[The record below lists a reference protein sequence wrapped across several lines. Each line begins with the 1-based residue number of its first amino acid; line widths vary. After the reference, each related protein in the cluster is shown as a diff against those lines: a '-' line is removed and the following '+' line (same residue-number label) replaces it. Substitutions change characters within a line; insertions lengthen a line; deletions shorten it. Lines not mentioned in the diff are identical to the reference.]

1 MQDTSSWFALV
12 DFANSAPVV
21 YNTALVH
28 FIDTM
33 NGGGILMWILFLL
46 GAVLWY
52 ALAARFAVL
61 GFGSTSPSRNADG
74 TLATAQHGLLGNA
87 TRTALAAYD
96 EAGRC
101 GGSTRRFVSVALMAY
116 KSDLNRYSTLI
127 KTIVIIAPLLGLLGT
142 VIGMI
147 ETFEALQTLS
157 IFSQGSSIA
166 GGVSKALFTTQMGL
180 IVAVPGLLL
189 GRILDRKQA
198 KLSHALQQI
207 NALILTQEQ
216 R

>member
-1 MQDTSSWFALV
+1 MQDISALFDRFEFV
-12 DFANSAPVV
+12 SSAPVV
-21 YNTALVH
+21 SNTALTH

-33 NGGGILMWILFLL
+33 TGGGVLMWMLFLL

-52 ALAARFAVL
+52 ALAARFAML
-61 GFGSTSPSRNADG
+61 GVGSTSLSRNPDVMFAIR
-74 TLATAQHGLLGNA
+74 QRGLLGNA
-87 TRTALAAYD
+87 TSAALSAYE
-96 EAGRC
+96 EARRC
-101 GGSTRRFVSVALMAY
+101 GGNTRRFVTVALMAY
-116 KSDLNRYSTLI
+116 KSDLNRYATLI
-127 KTIVIIAPLLGLLGT
+127 KTIVIVAPLLGLLGT

-180 IVAVPGLLL
+180 VVAVPGLLL
-189 GRILDRKQA
+189 GRMLDRRQA
-198 KLSHALQQI
+198 KLSQALEQI
-207 NALILTQEQ
+207 NSLVLTQEP